1 MHKNALAIAFFLISS
16 FSFKNMII
24 RIIIRCIT
32 TFFLIQLFLHGHK
45 EKGIMAQ
52 KKRKKQILI
61 VEDND
66 INRMMLKE
74 ILADEYHILEA
85 ENGQIGLEVLEKN
98 RETIALV
105 LLDVMMPIMDGYT
118 FLEKVKENKELSL
131 IPVIIMTQSDSEED
145 EISALAHGAADFV
158 PKPYRPRVILH
169 RVSNM
174 IKLRETAAL
183 VNQFKYDRLTG
194 LFSKEY
200 FYQKVKQRLEE
211 NPDKNYTIICSNLEN
226 FKLYN
231 DSFGQIAGNQLL
243 QDIAAKAQSI
253 IGENGICSRYNADR
267 FLFLQEKEQEQADR
281 ECFFNEL
288 SKDTH
293 NKIDNVVIK
302 WGIYEIT
309 DRSVSVEQMCDR
321 ALLAVD
327 NIKGQYNQYYSVYN
341 DTLRDQLLREKAIS
355 DVMESALEEGQFT
368 VYYQPKYHLK
378 KGCIAG
384 AEALVRWLHP
394 QWGVMSPG
402 EFIPL
407 FERNG
412 FIPRLDLYIWQQ
424 VCIKMKEWR
433 DKGYPPIAISVN
445 VSRFDIYQP
454 NFIETIYQL
463 TQKYDIEPKYL
474 HLEITESAYTE
485 NMNQIV
491 QTIAQLRQLG
501 FIVEMDDF
509 GSGYSSLNM
518 LSQIQLDIL
527 KLDMKFIQNEIEKD
541 DNQSILSSVV
551 NMAHKLSL
559 SVIAE
564 GVETRE
570 QLERLQEIGCDYVQG
585 FYFAKPMTAAD
596 FEELWKGQQ
605 VTYDSD
611 LKNTILQ
618 ESRTRQIM
626 IIDDDEH
633 YLKKVQTI
641 FEKQYDIVKFVD
653 VEQAL
658 DYLKTCHLSDIAII
672 ILSMTMSQN
681 SAQTFL
687 QILHQDPSYWN
698 IPVLSTMPNG
708 QYFEGLPL
716 NLETDDFLCK
726 CHPVHDLQR
735 RVEHLIKM
743 KDADKRVQQL
753 QDEASQDYMTG
764 LLNRR
769 GLDIA
774 ISSLR
779 QEDYPLALCLFDLDD
794 LKIANDM
801 HGHDK
806 GDQLIQSFADIL
818 KQQTRDDDV
827 QCRYGGDEFL
837 IVFKNMRSQTV
848 VVEKCEKICHLYKEH
863 FVQEKM
869 SVSCS
874 CGIVMCQDKD
884 RPFSLLVEYADEAL
898 YESKRKKG
906 KCTLWN
912 GNNSL
917 LK

>member
-1 MHKNALAIAFFLISS
+1 
-16 FSFKNMII
+16 
-24 RIIIRCIT
+24 
-32 TFFLIQLFLHGHK
+32 
-45 EKGIMAQ
+45 MAQ

-394 QWGVMSPG
+394 QWG
-402 EFIPL
+402 
-407 FERNG
+407 
-412 FIPRLDLYIWQQ
+412 
-424 VCIKMKEWR
+424 
-433 DKGYPPIAISVN
+433 GY
-445 VSRFDIYQP
+445 VS
-454 NFIETIYQL
+454 
-463 TQKYDIEPKYL
+463 
-474 HLEITESAYTE
+474 
-485 NMNQIV
+485 
-491 QTIAQLRQLG
+491 G
-501 FIVEMDDF
+501 
-509 GSGYSSLNM
+509 
-518 LSQIQLDIL
+518 
-527 KLDMKFIQNEIEKD
+527 
-541 DNQSILSSVV
+541 
-551 NMAHKLSL
+551 
-559 SVIAE
+559 
-564 GVETRE
+564 
-570 QLERLQEIGCDYVQG
+570 
-585 FYFAKPMTAAD
+585 
-596 FEELWKGQQ
+596 
-605 VTYDSD
+605 
-611 LKNTILQ
+611 
-618 ESRTRQIM
+618 
-626 IIDDDEH
+626 
-633 YLKKVQTI
+633 
-641 FEKQYDIVKFVD
+641 
-653 VEQAL
+653 
-658 DYLKTCHLSDIAII
+658 
-672 ILSMTMSQN
+672 
-681 SAQTFL
+681 
-687 QILHQDPSYWN
+687 
-698 IPVLSTMPNG
+698 
-708 QYFEGLPL
+708 
-716 NLETDDFLCK
+716 
-726 CHPVHDLQR
+726 
-735 RVEHLIKM
+735 
-743 KDADKRVQQL
+743 
-753 QDEASQDYMTG
+753 
-764 LLNRR
+764 
-769 GLDIA
+769 
-774 ISSLR
+774 
-779 QEDYPLALCLFDLDD
+779 
-794 LKIANDM
+794 
-801 HGHDK
+801 
-806 GDQLIQSFADIL
+806 
-818 KQQTRDDDV
+818 
-827 QCRYGGDEFL
+827 
-837 IVFKNMRSQTV
+837 
-848 VVEKCEKICHLYKEH
+848 
-863 FVQEKM
+863 
-869 SVSCS
+869 
-874 CGIVMCQDKD
+874 
-884 RPFSLLVEYADEAL
+884 
-898 YESKRKKG
+898 
-906 KCTLWN
+906 
-912 GNNSL
+912 
-917 LK
+917 